1 MSSNPTNP
9 EMCELKVQSP
19 KDKNPFIQA
28 ILAAVEEC
36 SIDDFNRNDH
46 KRVSADQNQKFLNE
60 KQLNIRD
67 LIGKSKNKIKE
78 PATVSL
84 KVRDFRS
91 KISKRHI
98 FI

>member
-1 MSSNPTNP
+1 MASKPANP
-9 EMCELKVQSP
+9 EMCEQKVQKP

-28 ILAAVEEC
+28 ILAAEVEC
-36 SIDDFNRNDH
+36 SSDNLNKNYH
-46 KRVSADQNQKFLNE
+46 KRVSADQNKKFLNE

-78 PATVSL
+78 RATVSL

-91 KISKRHI
+91 KISKRNI
-98 FI
+98 G